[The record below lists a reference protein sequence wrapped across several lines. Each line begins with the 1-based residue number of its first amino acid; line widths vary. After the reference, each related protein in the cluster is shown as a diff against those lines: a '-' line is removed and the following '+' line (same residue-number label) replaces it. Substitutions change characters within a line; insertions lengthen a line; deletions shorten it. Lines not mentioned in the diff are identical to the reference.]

1 MTFPRFKNIVLS
13 IKDQLPLTRLIR
25 NLWKGHV
32 FGLFSKNSHFRG
44 DTGQA
49 KVTYNTKET
58 ATKVAKQMM
67 EKKKKYFFNYKCIW
81 CDGYHLGKNRENK

>member
-1 MTFPRFKNIVLS
+1 MRIRNIYLAF
-13 IKDQLPLTRLIR
+13 KDQLPLKRLIR
-25 NLWKGHV
+25 NIIKGHV

-67 EKKKKYFFNYKCIW
+67 EKKGKYFSNYKCIW
-81 CDGYHLGKNRENK
+81 CDGFHLGKNRENK